1 MINIDKLIPKD
12 KEDVSFIDDLKL
24 MQIEDIRHIVPNLL
38 EWIQDGNWIQAKLI
52 VNYFSPHI
60 NEIENEIITIL
71 KGNDST
77 WKYWT
82 LSSLIYHS
90 DVKPSIK
97 LLSVINDLYVNCSVL
112 DKEEE
117 IDIVANEILEK
128 YKK

>member
-1 MINIDKLIPKD
+1 MIDIDKLIPKD
-12 KEDVSFIDDLKL
+12 KEDVSFIDHLKL

-52 VNYFSPHI
+52 INYFLPHI

-71 KGNDST
+71 QGDDST

-82 LSSLIYHS
+82 LSGLIYHS
-90 DVKPSIK
+90 DVKPSKK
-97 LLSVINDLYVNCSVL
+97 LFSVINDLYINPTFS

-117 IDIVANEILEK
+117 VDIVANEILEK

>member
-12 KEDVSFIDDLKL
+12 KEDVSFIDHLKL

-52 VNYFSPHI
+52 INYFSPHI

-71 KGNDST
+71 KGDDST

-82 LSSLIYHS
+82 LSGLIYHS
-90 DVKPSIK
+90 NVEPSNN
-97 LLSVINDLYVNCSVL
+97 LFSVINDLYINPTVS

-117 IDIVANEILEK
+117 VDIVANEILEK